1 MEEMGEKIMMTI
13 VCNPD
18 LCAQDSRSTNNH
30 LGKCVHLTVLAPQ
43 CITTSRE
50 QRRLYEQ
57 LIFTEKQ
64 LTVPEDY
71 GYYEKCSRLNDKYV
85 C

>member
-1 MEEMGEKIMMTI
+1 MMTI

-18 LCAQDSRSTNNH
+18 LCAQDSGSTNNH
-30 LGKCVHLTVLAPQ
+30 LGKCVHLTVLAPR
-43 CITTSRE
+43 CIIKSRE

-57 LIFTEKQ
+57 LIFTEKP